1 MSYTHKYGKM
11 LTIVGF
17 RWNIYRC
24 ALYSFSFSECFKIFV
39 RKNKKRWE
47 INR

>member
-11 LTIVGF
+11 LTTVGF
-17 RWNIYRC
+17 RWNIHRC
-24 ALYSFSFSECFKIFV
+24 ALYSSFSFSECFQNF
-39 RKNKKRWE
+39 RKKRWE